1 MADCLDE
8 PVEAARV
15 IERRLSEGGNA
26 IICALATWG
35 AELREPAYGL
45 IRWPTPLMS
54 CGPEDD
60 EFRPAWM
67 MLALAVNISVA
78 GACIQLRATP
88 TGVDVGLPDG
98 RDVDA
103 VLSAD
108 APIVLGLA
116 AGALTVAAIAPAVV
130 KDGDIAALRAIFEA
144 PRTAA
149 ELSKTWPSAAS
160 AGGQSLSV
168 QFMRSA
174 RWRKVVAASAVGRL
188 PAEMSMV
195 RPVMVLT

>member
-26 IICALATWG
+26 IIYALTTWG

-67 MLALAVNISVA
+67 MFALAVNISVA

-88 TGVDVGLPDG
+88 TGVDLGLPDG
-98 RDVDA
+98 RNVDV
-103 VLSAD
+103 VLSVD
-108 APIVLGLA
+108 APIVLGLPP
-116 AGALTVAAIAPAVV
+116 GVLTVAAIAPAVV
-130 KDGDIAALRAIFEA
+130 KDGDSAALRAIFEA

-149 ELSKTWPSAAS
+149 ELSKA
-160 AGGQSLSV
+160 
-168 QFMRSA
+168 
-174 RWRKVVAASAVGRL
+174 
-188 PAEMSMV
+188 
-195 RPVMVLT
+195 